1 MQAKPFFRS
10 KTILSNLKTVN
21 TVQPIYTFLK
31 IALEKQQH
39 LG

>member
-21 TVQPIYTFLK
+21 ISNGLSDEVVILNRIK
-31 IALEKQQH
+31 ITNV
-39 LG
+39 